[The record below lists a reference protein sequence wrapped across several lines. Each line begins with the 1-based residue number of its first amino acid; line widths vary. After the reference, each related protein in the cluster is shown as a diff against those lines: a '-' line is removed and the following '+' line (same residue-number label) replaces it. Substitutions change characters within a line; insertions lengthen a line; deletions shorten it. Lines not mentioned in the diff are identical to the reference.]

1 MWKRF
6 AVRNERFRLVESSLY
21 DMKKDPSQTTNVAED
36 YPQVV
41 KSMRKAYEKFW
52 KETRPLMI
60 NEDVPMSPTR
70 PYHVEYAKQLEEGI
84 PKWKPSSL

>member
-6 AVRNERFRLVESSLY
+6 AVRNERFRLVESGLY

-52 KETRPLMI
+52 KETRP
-60 NEDVPMSPTR
+60 
-70 PYHVEYAKQLEEGI
+70 
-84 PKWKPSSL
+84 